1 MLFAIVLGV
10 IVGGAGVLLIQQWL
24 TGALMLG
31 HSRGRDAGVAL
42 SPSRFPHLAPPKRVG
57 SSRRAA

>member
-31 HSRGRDAGVAL
+31 RGRDAGVAL